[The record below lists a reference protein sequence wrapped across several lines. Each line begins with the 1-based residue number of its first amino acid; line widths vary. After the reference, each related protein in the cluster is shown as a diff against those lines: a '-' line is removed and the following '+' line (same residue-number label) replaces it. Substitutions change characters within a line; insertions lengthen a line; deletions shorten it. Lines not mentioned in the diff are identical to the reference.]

1 MTLYDAYLQGEEPED
16 DAWALD
22 WSEWA
27 GIYKILKMTKDD
39 LFRQALASFLT
50 EQKRE
55 ILQRRLNILTRY
67 AVTSIADLEDRIAQ
81 GEVAEHPAWEDLIV
95 AENLAAHLEELDAY
109 LKNLRDT

>member
-1 MTLYDAYLQGEEPED
+1 MTTAAISTMAEI
-16 DAWALD
+16 
-22 WSEWA
+22 A
-27 GIYKILKMTKDD
+27 GTLKMTEDD
-39 LFRQALASFLT
+39 LFRQALVSFLT

-95 AENLAAHLEELDAY
+95 AENLAAHLEELDVY
-109 LKNLRDT
+109 LENLRDA